1 MWKELID
8 VDLLCVREWMIYDSL
23 VAFSSEIS
31 LHISHL
37 IVHTKKK
44 ERRARWRGGR
54 RGKGEDRVGA
64 W

>member
-8 VDLLCVREWMIYDSL
+8 VDLLCVREMMIYDSL

-31 LHISHL
+31 LHIFHL
-37 IVHTKKK
+37 IVHKKTVK
-44 ERRARWRGGR
+44 RNVEEEEKVRT
-54 RGKGEDRVGA
+54 EGA